1 MRPFCEA
8 AEITCRGCSLPLERR
23 ITDFGADD
31 SFEKASKKLQE
42 HYGIIIPISTVRT
55 VTFKH
60 GIDIKES
67 TTLQTEMPI
76 KSEID
81 CMIAEMDG
89 SLIPI
94 VDTADKTENTEP
106 IDLRKTR
113 KVRWQEAKLALAHPE
128 GSSTLFFGSTLGK
141 PDEAGDQILH
151 CAIRAGAGSTTNI
164 HCVGDGAPWIPNQIT
179 RAFKDNGRYLVDFYH
194 LCDYVADAS
203 KSCGPDNPL
212 GWLERQKKNLKESRS
227 ADVLQVLKPHLESVS
242 TPDEKA
248 PVRRCHRYIDNRPG
262 QFDYKTAIDA
272 NLPIGS
278 GEIESAHRYVIQD
291 RLKIPGAWWKVN
303 NAAKMLALKTLRAN
317 NEWEDYWKSRHGK
330 PLQAA

>member
-1 MRPFCEA
+1 
-8 AEITCRGCSLPLERR
+8 LERR

-31 SFEKASKKLQE
+31 SFGKASKKLQE
-42 HYGIIIPISTVRT
+42 HYGIIIPISAVRT
-55 VTFKH
+55 VTLKH
-60 GIDIKES
+60 GITIKES
-67 TTLQTEMPI
+67 ETLQAEMPE

-81 CMIAEMDG
+81 YIIAEMDG

-94 VDTADKTENTEP
+94 VDMADKTKNTEQ

-113 KVRWQEAKLALAHPE
+113 KIRWQEARLALAHPE
-128 GSSTLFFGSTLGK
+128 GSITPFFGSTLGK

-151 CAIRAGAGSTTNI
+151 CAIQAGAGSSTKI
-164 HCVGDGAPWIPNQIT
+164 HCVGDGAPWIPNQTT
-179 RAFKDNGRYLVDFYH
+179 RVFKSNAQYLVDFYH

-203 KSCGPDNPL
+203 KSCAPDNPL
-212 GWLERQKKNLKESRS
+212 GWFEQQKKSLKESQS
-227 ADVLQVLKPHLESVS
+227 ADILRVLEPHLESVS

-248 PVRRCHRYIDNRPG
+248 PVRKCHRYIDNRPG
-262 QFDYKTAIDA
+262 QFNYKTAIDA

-291 RLKIPGAWWKVN
+291 RLKIPGAWWKEN

-317 NEWEDYWKSRHGK
+317 NEWEDYWKGRHGT
-330 PLQAA
+330 PLEQAA